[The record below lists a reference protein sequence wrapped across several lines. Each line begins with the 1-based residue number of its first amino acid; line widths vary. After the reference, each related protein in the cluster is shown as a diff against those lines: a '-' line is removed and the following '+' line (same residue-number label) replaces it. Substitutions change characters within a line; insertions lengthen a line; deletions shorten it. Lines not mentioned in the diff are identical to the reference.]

1 MNNDELISLL
11 RQGTVQKPSRWSG
24 DCGEPNQC
32 DENATDALMARAAD
46 KIEQLEKIV
55 EKLQKGGVR

>member
-1 MNNDELISLL
+1 MIIDIVNLL

-32 DENATDALMARAAD
+32 DEKATDDLLGRAAD
-46 KIEQLEKIV
+46 KIEKLEKIL
-55 EKLQKGGVR
+55 KNLQKEA

>member
-1 MNNDELISLL
+1 MIIDKFVNLL

-32 DENATDALMARAAD
+32 DEKATEALMERAAD
-46 KIEQLEKIV
+46 KIEKLEKILK
-55 EKLQKGGVR
+55 KLQKEA